1 MSPTSQMLI
10 EQMRINDAEIAYRM
24 ELLDFTPDDVRQLLK
39 CKRLIQ
45 RHIDSIVDKFY
56 KKLTS
61 DKEMSLIIGDAETL
75 QRLRV
80 AQRQYILDLFE
91 GFYDL
96 EYVNNRLRIGAVH
109 KRIGVEP
116 KYYLSLVQTLK
127 AILCEVIH
135 HNIFK
140 GVDINPIINA
150 LDKLLSFDTQL
161 VVDTYIRSLIS
172 EIEASKYQVEKYAQS
187 LAEKVAQRTAELRDL
202 SSRDSLTNL
211 FNRRA
216 LGEHMR
222 RYIANAKRQ
231 GLVLSLIYF
240 DIDNFK
246 VINDTQGHLIG
257 DDVLASVGEILQE
270 ISREVDVPCRYGGD
284 EFCVLLPGASSH
296 DAKNYA
302 TRLISRFNQL
312 YPKETVSLGISGM
325 GPDAFTTD
333 QELIDQADRAMYTAK
348 KKHGNNCV
356 IYAEPQDNNTES
368 QQQPSST

>member
-1 MSPTSQMLI
+1 MSPTSQTLI

-24 ELLDFTPDDVRQLLK
+24 ELLDFTPHDVRQLTK

-45 RHIDSIVDKFY
+45 QHIEAIVDKFY

-75 QRLRV
+75 QRLRA

-116 KYYLSLVQTLK
+116 KYYLSAVQTLK
-127 AILCEVIH
+127 AILCGVIRQ
-135 HNIFK
+135 NVSK
-140 GVDINPIINA
+140 GVDIHPIFNA

-172 EIEASKYQVEKYAQS
+172 EIEASKYQLERYAQS
-187 LAEKVAQRTAELRDL
+187 LAEKVAQRTEELRDL

-216 LGEHMR
+216 FSEHLR

-231 GLVLSLIYF
+231 GLVLSLVYF

-257 DDVLASVGEILQE
+257 DDILASIGEILQE
-270 ISREVDVPCRYGGD
+270 ISREVDVPCRCGGD

-302 TRLISRFNQL
+302 MRLISRFNQL
-312 YPKETVSLGISGM
+312 YPKETLSLGISGM
-325 GPDAFTTD
+325 GPDTFTTV

-348 KKHGNNCV
+348 KNHGNKLV
-356 IYAEPQDNNTES
+356 MYAELQDKSSES
-368 QQQPSST
+368 HQPSST

>member
-1 MSPTSQMLI
+1 MSPTSQTLI

-24 ELLDFTPDDVRQLLK
+24 ELLDFTPDDVKQLLK
-39 CKRLIQ
+39 CKRVVH
-45 RHIDSIVDKFY
+45 RHIESIVEKFY
-56 KKLTS
+56 TKLTS

-75 QRLRV
+75 QRLHA
-80 AQRQYILDLFE
+80 AQRQYILDLFG

-116 KYYLSLVQTLK
+116 KYYLSAVQTLK
-127 AILCEVIH
+127 VILCEVIRQ
-135 HNIFK
+135 NASK
-140 GVDINPIINA
+140 GVDINPIFNA
-150 LDKLLSFDTQL
+150 LDKLLCFDTQL
-161 VVDTYIRSLIS
+161 IVDTYIRSFIS
-172 EIEASKYQVEKYAQS
+172 EIEASKYQLEKYAQS
-187 LAEKVAQRTAELRDL
+187 LAEKVAQRTKELQDQ

-216 LGEHMR
+216 FSEHMR

-231 GLVLSLIYF
+231 RLVLSLVYF

-246 VINDTQGHLIG
+246 VINDTQGHLMG
-257 DDVLASVGEILQE
+257 DDVLASIGEILQE

-302 TRLISRFNQL
+302 MRLISRFNQL
-312 YPKETVSLGISGM
+312 YPDDTLSLGISGM
-325 GPDAFTTD
+325 GPDAFTTA
-333 QELIDQADRAMYTAK
+333 QELIDQADKAMYTAK
-348 KKHGNNCV
+348 KNYGNKLV
-356 IYAEPQDNNTES
+356 VYAQLPDKSAES
-368 QQQPSST
+368 HQPSST

>member
-1 MSPTSQMLI
+1 MSPTSKTLM
-10 EQMRINDAEIAYRM
+10 EHMRINDAEIAYRM
-24 ELLDFTPDDVRQLLK
+24 ELLDFTQDDVRQLLK
-39 CKRLIQ
+39 CRRLVH
-45 RHIDSIVDKFY
+45 RHIESIVDKFY
-56 KKLTS
+56 VKLTS
-61 DKEMSLIIGDAETL
+61 DKEISVIIGDAETL

-80 AQRQYILDLFE
+80 AQTQYILDLFE

-116 KYYLSLVQTLK
+116 KYYLSAVQTLK
-127 AILCEVIH
+127 AILCEVIRQ
-135 HNIFK
+135 NVSK
-140 GVDINPIINA
+140 GIDINPIFNA

-172 EIEASKYQVEKYAQS
+172 EVEASKYQVERYAQG
-187 LAEKVAQRTAELRDL
+187 LAEKVAQRTKELRDL

-216 LGEHMR
+216 FSEHMR

-231 GLVLSLIYF
+231 GLILSIVYF
-240 DIDNFK
+240 DVDNFK
-246 VINDTQGHLIG
+246 AINDTKGHLVG
-257 DDVLASVGEILQE
+257 DDVLASLGEILQE

-302 TRLISRFNQL
+302 ARLISRFIQL
-312 YPKETVSLGISGM
+312 YPEDTLSLGISSM
-325 GPDAFTTD
+325 GPNAFNTA
-333 QELIDQADRAMYTAK
+333 QELINQADRAMYTAK
-348 KKHGNNCV
+348 KNAGNKWV
-356 IYAEPQDNNTES
+356 MYGELQDKSTDS
-368 QQQPSST
+368 HPPPST